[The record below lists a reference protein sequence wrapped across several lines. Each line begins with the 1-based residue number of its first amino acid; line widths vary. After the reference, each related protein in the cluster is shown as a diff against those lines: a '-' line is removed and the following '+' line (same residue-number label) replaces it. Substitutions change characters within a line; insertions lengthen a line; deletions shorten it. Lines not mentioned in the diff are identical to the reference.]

1 MARRK
6 ISAKFRQSFSEK
18 IMELGNLVATALVF
32 GQFISSREF
41 SLEAFILG
49 MIFTGATYFISYE
62 ISR

>member
-1 MARRK
+1 
-6 ISAKFRQSFSEK
+6 
-18 IMELGNLVATALVF
+18 MELGNLVATALVF